1 MLKADRDQILA
12 NLQGDARRNF
22 QTFIDDYRVK
32 RQAILSSQMPTRNIL
47 EAAGAGVNSILG
59 EAMEA
64 VAIRDE
70 MAPRTGDV
78 LPDFDLK
85 RMGSEERVQLSRFK
99 GQRPV
104 ALIFGSY
111 T

>member
-12 NLQGDARRNF
+12 NLQGDDRKNF

-32 RQAILSSQMPTRNIL
+32 RKAILGSQIPTRNIS
-47 EAAGAGVNSILG
+47 EAAGAGVNSIVR

-64 VAIRDE
+64 MVARDE
-70 MAPRTGDV
+70 MGPRTGDV
-78 LPDFDLK
+78 PPDFDLK

-99 GQRPV
+99 GHRPV

>member
-12 NLQGDARRNF
+12 NLQGDDRKNF

-32 RQAILSSQMPTRNIL
+32 RKAIFGSRIPAHNIL
-47 EAAGAGVNSILG
+47 EAAGGRVNSIVR

-64 VAIRDE
+64 VVVRDE
-70 MAPRTGDV
+70 MGPRTGDV
-78 LPDFDLK
+78 PPDFDLK
-85 RMGSEERVQLSRFK
+85 RMGSEERVLLSRFK
-99 GQRPV
+99 SQRPV

>member
-12 NLQGDARRNF
+12 NLQGDDQKNF

-32 RQAILSSQMPTRNIL
+32 RKAISGSRIPAHNIL
-47 EAAGAGVNSILG
+47 EAAGAGVNSIVR

-64 VAIRDE
+64 VVARDE
-70 MAPRTGDV
+70 MGPRPGDV
-78 LPDFDLK
+78 PPDFDLK
-85 RMGSEERVQLSRFK
+85 CMGLDERVLLSRFK

-104 ALIFGSY
+104 ALISGSY

>member
-12 NLQGDARRNF
+12 NLQGDERNNF

-32 RQAILSSQMPTRNIL
+32 RKAIFGSQIPARNIL
-47 EAAGAGVNSILG
+47 EAAGAGVNSILR

-64 VAIRDE
+64 VATRDE
-70 MAPRTGDV
+70 MGARTGDV
-78 LPDFDLK
+78 PPDFDLK
-85 RMGSEERVQLSRFK
+85 RMGSDQRVRRSRFK
-99 GQRPV
+99 GQTPV

>member
-12 NLQGDARRNF
+12 NLQGDDRKNF

-32 RQAILSSQMPTRNIL
+32 RKAILGSQIPTRNIS
-47 EAAGAGVNSILG
+47 EAAGAGVNSIVR

-64 VAIRDE
+64 VVARDE
-70 MAPRTGDV
+70 MGPRTGDV
-78 LPDFDLK
+78 PPDFDLK

-99 GQRPV
+99 GHRPV

>member
-12 NLQGDARRNF
+12 NLQGDDRKNF

-32 RQAILSSQMPTRNIL
+32 RKAIFGSQIPARNIL
-47 EAAGAGVNSILG
+47 EAAGAGVNSILR

-64 VAIRDE
+64 VATRDE
-70 MAPRTGDV
+70 MGPRTGDV
-78 LPDFDLK
+78 PPDFDLK